1 MTTASEISKKAIEIL
16 SHHANFLFPNHDFKN
31 VYTYSLFPAGK
42 LFRPSLCLSVGMDMD
57 GIGLNDIEL
66 KSSLASASAA
76 LEVHHTY
83 TLMHDD
89 LPCMDNDDERRGRPS
104 SHIKFNEWKALLGGD
119 GLLNASYRLVS
130 LGSHANTSTAVKLF
144 AWATGPK
151 GLIQGQVLDLSEE
164 MNLSFENLLKTHELK
179 TARLIQLSMLLG
191 MLYSKKS
198 DWKAA
203 KFLWRLG
210 YAVGISFQLIDDLT
224 ELTEENPGEHELA
237 VNPWLTSPEKCQDT
251 LVNQLKIINEILEVQ
266 ELTLT
271 KTVLDAYF
279 EKMKGIISNNAEMIL
294 NHVNKSGINSD
305 LSPLMA
311 VL

>member
-1 MTTASEISKKAIEIL
+1 MTTAADISKKAIDIL
-16 SHHANFLFPNHDFKN
+16 AHHAKSLFPEHAFQE

-42 LFRPSLCLSVGMDMD
+42 LFRPSLCLSIGMDMNNL
-57 GIGLNDIEL
+57 GLEDIPL
-66 KSSLASASAA
+66 KSSLAAASAA

-130 LGSHANTSTAVKLF
+130 LGNHPNTATAVKLF
-144 AWATGPK
+144 AWGTGPK

-164 MNLSFENLLKTHELK
+164 MKESFDKLLKTHELK
-179 TARLIQLSMLLG
+179 TARLIQLSLLMG
-191 MLYSKKS
+191 LLYSEKS
-198 DWKAA
+198 DWKTA
-203 KFLWRLG
+203 KALWRLG
-210 YAVGISFQLIDDLT
+210 HSVGISFQLIDDLT
-224 ELTEENPGEHELA
+224 ELVDEDPGQHEMA
-237 VNPWLTSPEKCQDT
+237 VNPWLSSPETCSEHLIKHLQLIKNT
-251 LVNQLKIINEILEVQ
+251 LDQKQLNHTE
-266 ELTLT
+266 
-271 KTVLDAYF
+271 TVLNGYF
-279 EKMKGIISNNAEMIL
+279 DKMKHLIVTNHEMIQK
-294 NHVNKSGINSD
+294 HIVKKVSDFD

>member
-1 MTTASEISKKAIEIL
+1 MTSASEISAKAIEIL
-16 SHHANFLFPNHDFKN
+16 SHHAKFLFPNHDFAE
-31 VYTYSLFPAGK
+31 VYNYSLFPAGK
-42 LFRPSLCLSVGMDMD
+42 LFRPSLCLAVGMDKS
-57 GIGLNDIEL
+57 GVGLNEIGVRT
-66 KSSLASASAA
+66 SLASASAA

-130 LGSHANTSTAVKLF
+130 HGEHPNTALAVKIF

-179 TARLIQLSMLLG
+179 TARLIQLSLILG
-191 MLYSKKS
+191 LLYSS
-198 DWKAA
+198 SADWKTA
-203 KFLWRLG
+203 KSLWRLG
-210 YAVGISFQLIDDLT
+210 HAIGISFQLIDDLS
-224 ELTEENPGEHELA
+224 ELSEVNPGEHELA
-237 VNPWLTSPEKCQDT
+237 VNPWLTMPDQCQAK
-251 LVNQLKIINEILEVQ
+251 LVQ
-266 ELTLT
+266 EINLINKVLEEEGLRNT

-279 EKMKGIISNNAEMIL
+279 DKMRNVILEYSEMIL
-294 NHVNKSGINSD
+294 KHINESGKSSD